1 MPDTHALV
9 SAPPSAHP
17 PAAERACTLSPAT
30 QRALGSQRKA
40 CHAPLTSY
48 ALQMSPEP
56 QPYFPLIAPLF
67 PLHRRHLGRHSPR
80 PGATQK
86 RRRPSQLLPTSRLF
100 STPSVARSAGSL
112 CTWLLFAVRVE
123 ALCTPSNK
131 SELKFMVNVC
141 LRESPDGNCTNFAA
155 IFYLIS

>member
-1 MPDTHALV
+1 
-9 SAPPSAHP
+9 
-17 PAAERACTLSPAT
+17 
-30 QRALGSQRKA
+30 
-40 CHAPLTSY
+40 
-48 ALQMSPEP
+48 MSPEP

-67 PLHRRHLGRHSPR
+67 PLHRRHLGRHSPP

-100 STPSVARSAGSL
+100 STPSVARSVGSL

-141 LRESPDGNCTNFAA
+141 LRRSPDGNCTNFAA
-155 IFYLIS
+155 MPDGADCGSGGGMNGMIQDWDVTGVVDMESMFNENNISTATCRNGMSALSPT

>member
-17 PAAERACTLSPAT
+17 PAAERACTLSRAT

-67 PLHRRHLGRHSPR
+67 PLHRRHLGRHSPP

-86 RRRPSQLLPTSRLF
+86 QRQPSQFLPSAKTFFNVVSREVGRVLVYVAAAAVC
-100 STPSVARSAGSL
+100 STRGGAMYAVEQLPSEVYGERVLARVA
-112 CTWLLFAVRVE
+112 
-123 ALCTPSNK
+123 
-131 SELKFMVNVC
+131 
-141 LRESPDGNCTNFAA
+141 
-155 IFYLIS
+155 